1 MRKFLASIYFRRAS
15 LALLHDVLMAV
26 TAFVLAL
33 LLRLGFQRAED
44 LTQWDLWISA
54 VIFGVVSGAVFLTT
68 GLYRGIW
75 RYASLNDMLGIVRA
89 ATLAVLVFLPITF
102 MVTRL
107 DTLPR
112 SSLIVTWLLLIALL
126 SGPRLLYRLLKDG
139 GLNHVLERD
148 THLRVPVLLIGAG
161 DSAELFISSLKRDAN
176 YEVLAVVDEKGRR
189 VGRRIRGIPV
199 VGDLGKLPEILA
211 QMTSQSGRRPQR
223 IILTKELRREQ
234 MNMLLA
240 LAEDHGVTLDRLPQ
254 LTDFK
259 RSQGSE
265 PLLPQPVAI
274 EDLLRRPQIVL
285 DPEPVR
291 QMVIGRRVLVTGAG
305 GSIGSELVRQL
316 AAQDPSEISL
326 VESSEFNLYRMDRE
340 LSRDWVSLPRIAH
353 LCDVRDAAALERVFA
368 DVRPELVFHAAAL
381 KHVPIV
387 EAQPVEGVLTNVSG
401 TRNVADACNRHG
413 VAIMVLISTDKA
425 VNPSNVMG
433 ASKRL
438 SESYCQALDLEA
450 RRRGSGPR
458 YVTVRFGNV
467 LGSTGSVVPLFQDQL
482 MRGGPLTVTH
492 PDMTRY
498 FMTVGEAV
506 RLVLQSAAVGAH
518 RQSEEAGKIY
528 VLDMGRPVKI
538 VELAEQIIRLSGKR
552 PYRDV
557 DIVFS
562 GLRAG
567 EKLYEELFH
576 DQETLVATD
585 QPGLLLAAPRTLD
598 LAALISGLDDL
609 LAAARAQD
617 DAQVQRLLAKLVPEW
632 HHSAE
637 IVELPR
643 KVR

>member
-1 MRKFLASIYFRRAS
+1 MRDFFASIYFRRAS
-15 LALLHDVLMAV
+15 LALLHDVAMAV

-33 LLRLGFQRAED
+33 LLRLGFQRVED
-44 LTQWDLWISA
+44 LIQRDLWVSA
-54 VIFGVVSGAVFLTT
+54 VIFGIVSGAVFLMT

-75 RYASLNDMLGIVRA
+75 RYASLNDMLGIVRS

-107 DTLPR
+107 DALPR

-139 GLNHVLERD
+139 GLTHVLERD
-148 THLRVPVLLIGAG
+148 AHLRVPVLLIGAG

-176 YEVLAVVDEKGRR
+176 YEVLGVVDEKGRR
-189 VGRRIRGIPV
+189 VGRKIRGVPV
-199 VGDLGKLPEILA
+199 IGDLEKLPEALA
-211 QMTSQSGRRPQR
+211 QFTSQSGRPPQR
-223 IILTKELRREQ
+223 MILTKELRRDQ
-234 MNMLLA
+234 MNILLA
-240 LAEDHGVTLDRLPQ
+240 LAESHGVTLDRLPQ

-259 RSQGSE
+259 RSQDSE
-265 PLLPQPVAI
+265 PLQPQPVAI

-316 AAQDPSEISL
+316 AAQGPSQIGLLEA
-326 VESSEFNLYRMDRE
+326 SEFNLYSIDRE
-340 LSRDWVSLPRIAH
+340 LDRDRPQLRRSAH

-368 DVRPELVFHAAAL
+368 EVQPELVFHAAAL

-387 EAQPVEGVLTNVSG
+387 EAQPTEGVLTNVSG
-401 TRNVADACNRHG
+401 TRNVAEACQKHG
-413 VAIMVLISTDKA
+413 VTVMVLISTDKA

-450 RRRGSGPR
+450 RRRGHGPR

-506 RLVLQSAAVGAH
+506 RLVLQSAAVGVH

-538 VELAEQIIRLSGKR
+538 LELAEQIIRLSGKR

-557 DIVFS
+557 DIVFN
-562 GLRAG
+562 GLRPG

-576 DQETLVATD
+576 DQETLVSTD
-585 QPGLLLAAPRTLD
+585 QPGLLLAAPRTVD
-598 LAALISGLDDL
+598 LSDLRSGLDRL
-609 LAAARAQD
+609 VAAAQAQD
-617 DAQVQRLLAKLVPEW
+617 DAEVRGLLSSLVPEW
-632 HHSAE
+632 HQGAE
-637 IVELPR
+637 ILELPR
-643 KVR
+643 KAR